1 MPSEHGLWLDHNDSI
16 QAARPYAAEKNSE
29 RPVQSGPS
37 HWGSLVALEDVQLMT
52 KREELAKKE

>member
-1 MPSEHGLWLDHNDSI
+1 MH
-16 QAARPYAAEKNSE
+16 SE

-52 KREELAKKE
+52 KRDELAKKEEQEVTP